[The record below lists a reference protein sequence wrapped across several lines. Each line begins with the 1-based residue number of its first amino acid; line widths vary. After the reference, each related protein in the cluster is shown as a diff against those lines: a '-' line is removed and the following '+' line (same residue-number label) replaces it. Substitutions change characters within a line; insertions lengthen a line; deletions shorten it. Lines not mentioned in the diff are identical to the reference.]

1 MVKSSKL
8 FLIHTS
14 HKNFCRYL
22 QRSFK
27 QGATSEK
34 VFSRARTRTR
44 SIIEFVK
51 QTRDKNAAISSNAQ
65 KSQVSPIKEKRFGVF
80 RLRTLAAAI
89 FQTALFIVP
98 PYLII
103 GADSIKIGTKG
114 KSFCSY
120 CSAATPGKV
129 LKNVHGRTFL
139 SLADKRK
146 WRIKPAT
153 DEVPNSRH
161 FGSFIKKT
169 APSRSILRLESGQS
183 VFNL

>member
-1 MVKSSKL
+1 MVKQCTGRTLLDTIILQNIKSSAMVKSSKL

-34 VFSRARTRTR
+34 VFSRARARTR
-44 SIIEFVK
+44 SIIEYAK

-65 KSQVSPIKEKRFGVF
+65 KSQVSPIKEKRFGFF

-98 PYLII
+98 PYLNI
-103 GADSIKIGTKG
+103 GADGTKTGTNG
-114 KSFCSY
+114 KSFCNY
-120 CSAATPGKV
+120 CSGTRRFP
-129 LKNVHGRTFL
+129 
-139 SLADKRK
+139 
-146 WRIKPAT
+146 
-153 DEVPNSRH
+153 
-161 FGSFIKKT
+161 
-169 APSRSILRLESGQS
+169 
-183 VFNL
+183 